1 MKRRSKTIAQLCL
14 CSLALGVAG
23 YQPRGSVQDRA
34 GPPEAISLLGKPLY
48 SLPLP
53 EERKKELEDRLAQAQ
68 VEYEQKPD
76 DPERIIWLGRRTA
89 YLGRYRA
96 AIEIYTRGIEKHPNY
111 AKLYRH
117 RGHRYI
123 TIREFDKAIAD
134 LEKAAKL
141 IEGVPDEIE
150 PDGQPNKFNIPT
162 STSHF
167 NIWYHLGLAYYL
179 KSDFKNARRCYI
191 ECMKFSK
198 NDDALCATSHWLYMT
213 YRRLGRARE
222 AAKVLKPIRQDMKIL
237 ENVAYH
243 HLLLMYK
250 GEKSPES
257 LLESARENDLDV
269 ATVGYGVGNWYL
281 YNGPVD
287 KAREVFQKVVE
298 GPNWA
303 AFGHI
308 AAEADLKRLQ

>member
-1 MKRRSKTIAQLCL
+1 MKRRSRITQLCL
-14 CSLALGVAG
+14 CIIVLGVTG
-23 YQPRGSVQDRA
+23 YQTGESSQDRA
-34 GPPEAISLLGKPLY
+34 GQPEAISLLGKPLY
-48 SLPLP
+48 SPPLP
-53 EERKKELEDRLAQAQ
+53 EERKKELEANLARAKAD
-68 VEYEQKPD
+68 YEQKPD
-76 DPERIIWLGRRTA
+76 DPERLIWLGRRTA
-89 YLGRYRA
+89 YLGRYRE
-96 AIEIYTRGIEKHPNY
+96 AIQIYTRGIEKHSNY

-134 LEKAAKL
+134 LEKAALL
-141 IEGVPDEIE
+141 IRGVPDEIE
-150 PDGQPNKFNIPT
+150 PDGMPNKFNIPT

-179 KSDFKNARRCYI
+179 KGDFKNALRCYV

-213 YRRLGRARE
+213 YRRLERGRE
-222 AAKVLKPIRQDMKIL
+222 AAKVLEPIHKEMKIL
-237 ENVAYH
+237 ENTAYH

-250 GEKSPES
+250 GQMSPES
-257 LLESARENDLDV
+257 LLESARENDLDM
-269 ATVGYGVGNWYL
+269 ATVGYGVGNWHL
-281 YNGPVD
+281 YNGQVG
-287 KAREVFQKVVE
+287 KAREVFQKVIE

-303 AFGHI
+303 AFGYI